1 MVCSR
6 RLSRLILIVLVTLA
20 LRAPSTQPFP
30 LSPPPP
36 PLKIFNT
43 ASSSLEPFCPKV
55 AGEASMYTCG
65 PTVYAPAH
73 IGNFRAMLTYDILKR
88 VLLRVYGLAVTHVL
102 NLTDVDD
109 KIINKCRETGRTRG
123 EVRVETD

>member
-1 MVCSR
+1 
-6 RLSRLILIVLVTLA
+6 
-20 LRAPSTQPFP
+20 
-30 LSPPPP
+30 
-36 PLKIFNT
+36 
-43 ASSSLEPFCPKV
+43 
-55 AGEASMYTCG
+55 MYTCG